1 MLFASNPNTFFDI
14 VMLNRHVNS
23 IHCNHFCYIVRVTFL
38 FCIKLI
44 LEIYLIVSNIF
55 PSTKSKIFSRLAKTL
70 QKGFIFAH
78 VNLKCICWR
87 VFQPFLVNHQSVFLR
102 RRCANKM
109 IDILRNS
116 PKICFACLLLAKWS
130 RRNFW
135 FLCIRRS
142 FITSAYHIY
151 IL

>member
-1 MLFASNPNTFFDI
+1 MNIFCKYFGFFTVSNTKKSEEFFASSFVLFSFLHLFFRYQD
-14 VMLNRHVNS
+14 
-23 IHCNHFCYIVRVTFL
+23 
-38 FCIKLI
+38 I
-44 LEIYLIVSNIF
+44 LEWCNCVQYIF
-55 PSTKSKIFSRLAKTL
+55 KQQKRQIFSRIAKTL
-70 QKGFIFAH
+70 QKRVCIFAH

-109 IDILRNS
+109 IDTLRNS

-135 FLCIRRS
+135 FLCTRRS
-142 FITSAYHIY
+142 FITSAYHIC